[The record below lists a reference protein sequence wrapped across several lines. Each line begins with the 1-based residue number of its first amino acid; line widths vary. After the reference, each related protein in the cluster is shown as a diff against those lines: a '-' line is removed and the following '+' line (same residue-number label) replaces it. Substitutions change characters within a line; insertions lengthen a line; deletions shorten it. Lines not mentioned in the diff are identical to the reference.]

1 MRRMGTE
8 EREKEKEKAKKNTVR
23 QRCSYPSRGRAVRR
37 VVLNPGGG
45 VGGGGGG
52 GGGDVRMSG
61 RLRDRAADVVLA
73 RFSLGEISAQ
83 LTALNDRPQD
93 QVNTVTNMVAVL
105 GSPFKRSLLW
115 HVNLLGLEEYSNM
128 NCCKLA
134 KK

>member
-1 MRRMGTE
+1 MHGAEQLQQLSATDDRHLGLGRLLRPTPA
-8 EREKEKEKAKKNTVR
+8 RPLA
-23 QRCSYPSRGRAVRR
+23 RGWSW
-37 VVLNPGGG
+37 P
-45 VGGGGGG
+45 GG

-105 GSPFKRSLLW
+105 GSPFKPF
-115 HVNLLGLEEYSNM
+115 VNCGTVG
-128 NCCKLA
+128 
-134 KK
+134 